1 MAKVEIIDSLAKDIQ
16 KKFKG
21 ESHEIIK
28 LLRNLEENPHK
39 GKPFGNVA
47 GIIIKELRYK
57 NYRFY
62 FITDGF
68 KLKVL
73 FKEELTDL
81 LIRFVRMY
89 DKDSQQKTIDE
100 IRNVL
105 IKIGPKGFE

>member
-1 MAKVEIIDSLAKDIQ
+1 MARVIIPKSLEDEIN

-21 ESHEIIK
+21 ESVDIFE
-28 LLRNLEENPHK
+28 LMYSLEENPHK
-39 GKPFGNVA
+39 GKPLGNVA
-47 GIIIKELRYK
+47 GIIIKELKYK

-62 FITDGF
+62 FITDGY

-73 FKEELTDL
+73 SKEQLTDL
-81 LIRFVRMY
+81 LIKFVRMS